1 MYTDGHGHIDYADI
15 NGNGSYDSGDC
26 LNSWGYWLK
35 GGYTTVMNGGNME
48 EGFVDCGN
56 RTWADCNGSSGNN
69 DNDDNSNNDDN
80 RNNNDKVHVKKAC
93 NSNRI
98 FVGVGSPNP
107 YGLRAGRP
115 RPYDFDSRFAL
126 SFYMSQRQ

>member
-1 MYTDGHGHIDYADI
+1 MRVSLRQSIGMAETMSVSRWQAVSI
-15 NGNGSYDSGDC
+15 
-26 LNSWGYWLK
+26 L
-35 GGYTTVMNGGNME
+35 
-48 EGFVDCGN
+48 
-56 RTWADCNGSSGNN
+56 
-69 DNDDNSNNDDN
+69 
-80 RNNNDKVHVKKAC
+80 VHVKKAC

-126 SFYMSQRQ
+126 SFYMSLYFYTLTADDFSATRKMLILK

>member
-1 MYTDGHGHIDYADI
+1 MPVGRWQAVSI
-15 NGNGSYDSGDC
+15 
-26 LNSWGYWLK
+26 L
-35 GGYTTVMNGGNME
+35 
-48 EGFVDCGN
+48 
-56 RTWADCNGSSGNN
+56 
-69 DNDDNSNNDDN
+69 
-80 RNNNDKVHVKKAC
+80 VHVKKAC

-126 SFYMSQRQ
+126 SFYMSQDCYTAVLLKSGTAIVVDRDSLVPVQPNLRY